1 MPAQT
6 LHSLPEVLID
16 LAINPF
22 EADVAS
28 MVAMA
33 VAAHDAA
40 YDGVWVADHFS
51 GSVVGRRWSRDP
63 FVCLGAIAG
72 ATEGLGVGVLVANM
86 HNRHPAQLAS
96 AINSLQSLAPGRV
109 RLGIGSGAAE
119 GSGFAV
125 EHRAI
130 GSDLGDAAARRT
142 MLADSIG
149 ALREIWAGRTT
160 FHSDRGVGFDGLV
173 GVVDDSPCPP
183 IIVGASAWPTIE
195 LGLEHADG
203 VNVRASARSGD
214 LVERIIEARP
224 PGFEV
229 SLLDGF
235 DEVSRDPTR
244 IGAALEQGVDRLVLG
259 ISAPHD
265 TGRLRSLDIRSAKHP
280 S

>member
-1 MPAQT
+1 
-6 LHSLPEVLID
+6 VLID

-33 VAAHDAA
+33 VAAQDAA

-63 FVCLGAIAG
+63 FVCLGAIAA
-72 ATEGLGVGVLVANM
+72 ATDGLGVGVLVANM

-109 RLGIGSGAAE
+109 TLGIGSGAAE

-130 GSDLGDAAARRT
+130 GTDLGDATGRRA
-142 MLADSIG
+142 MLADSIV
-149 ALREIWAGRTT
+149 ALREIWARRTT
-160 FHSDRGVGFDGLV
+160 FESDNGVGFEGLD

-195 LGLEHADG
+195 LGLQHADG
-203 VNVRASARSGD
+203 VNVRASTRSRD
-214 LVERIIEARP
+214 LVERIVEARR

-229 SLLDGF
+229 SLLDAF
-235 DEVSRDPTR
+235 DEVSRDLTR
-244 IGAALEQGVDRLVLG
+244 IDAAIEQGVDRLVLG

-265 TGRLRSLDIRSAKHP
+265 PARLRSFDIRSAKHR